1 MSPSENFRRH
11 FAPCPIVAIIRGVR
25 PDEVEAIGDA
35 LFEAG
40 IRIIEV
46 PLNSPDPLDSIRRL
60 SSRLDD
66 RALVGAGTVLS
77 VDQVAAVREAGGRL
91 IVSPNTSPDVV
102 RATAA
107 AGLVSCPGFFTPS
120 EAIAA
125 IDAGATAL
133 KFFPAEAG
141 SPAVI
146 RAQRTVLPRD
156 IPILAVGGVDAASI
170 AGWLRAG
177 ADGVGISSS
186 LYRPGQ
192 SADETLARATALV
205 AAVRACA

>member
-35 LFEAG
+35 LYEAG

-170 AGWLRAG
+170 VGWLRAG

>member
-35 LFEAG
+35 LYEAG